1 MAMLSMSK
9 SWITN
14 DRLLQW
20 QFVSIGGCGGL
31 GFLSSAQLTGWVTR
45 RLFGEQP
52 PKPEQGA
59 LAVA

>member
-14 DRLLQW
+14 ERLLQW

-31 GFLSSAQLTGWVTR
+31 GFLSSAQLTGWVAR

-52 PKPEQGA
+52 PKPE
-59 LAVA
+59 